1 MVFLLI
7 VLIIFIAWIII
18 RVITVTQLVYK
29 IKKVSFKEW
38 TQILLVYLKKRSER
52 KLFYSFMLIES
63 SLIGFIPQISN
74 LLIDLK
80 YNHDE
85 FKLYMDLFPNPEWLC
100 IIIAVLIA
108 LGYYLYLL
116 LSNKPSLENFQEI
129 IDASHI
135 INDEFNFIPTQKWF
149 ENQNVKALKS
159 LGKRFSEERNFPFDD
174 MGYVLTSLRKNGD
187 FMPLLEDKLHDF
199 IDALLSFLKRIK
211 NYEMS
216 EGVVSKCESLSI
228 KINSIDREIIDYNK
242 GMIESVRD
250 CISIINSVFYDLLK
264 SNSES
269 YLLNTISEVSRKGST
284 LELALSNK
292 WISFS
297 KRNLIM
303 IYGSAGMGKSH
314 LIGDIVTCRMKKNE
328 PSILLLGQHFITME
342 EPLVQIQKLLDIKCS
357 KEKFLNKLNDYGNQ
371 IGIPVVIFIDG
382 INEGAGEA
390 LWMNFWENLTAEIEG
405 YDYLR
410 IVISYRTSNRKN
422 WFYDLAHNP
431 NNAVYCHRG
440 FKWHE
445 TEASEY
451 MFSSFNLDQPL
462 WPLYGDEFTN
472 PLFLTIYCRNHEFS
486 GRPLEFA
493 DFWTTIQEYCKNINH
508 QLSLKF
514 NYNDVNDLV
523 TESLKTLAK
532 LIVTSQDR
540 WNVEYSNVMECLS
553 NVAFYTKNPSEF
565 FEALIDEGLLE
576 TYQRDDKAYVS
587 YGFER
592 IGDYFI
598 ADYLINNTSSEEW
611 FDYKYGDLS
620 EALTIISPKVKNVE
634 LIELVQEDDKDNAI
648 DAFINNSVWR
658 DTFSDKGHQ
667 IIDSFEETS
676 NYKSLFEIILSRP
689 YRSDNYANSSKLY
702 ELLWDKT
709 MVKRDEIW
717 STLISQYWD
726 LGKCLMNLAEWSCN
740 ATNTS
745 IKALDKQVAYAC
757 TETLVWSLSS
767 TWRKLRDMST
777 HAIVKILT
785 KHTYLIQP
793 LLEKY
798 HNVNDMYIQERL
810 WCAIYGTVMLIQ
822 DETVIRNVAEW
833 VYRNIFESKKV
844 SEHILVR
851 DYLKGIVLYGII
863 HGLEINVDVRII
875 NIPFTNGVIPT
886 ILSSD
891 EVMSKYGY
899 ETDLQ
904 TESELKE
911 NNAKR
916 LILKSMT
923 TEYNMKRLYGDFG
936 RYVFQYNIEKI
947 GEDAGLMS
955 NWAIQMIFEDFGYD
969 AKAFAEFDTA
979 NASYYRTHSSVE
991 RIGKKYQWIAMY
1003 RIMAILIDKNADKEI
1018 DWVDVISNVRNI
1030 DPTLYPGKKIKYQE
1044 SKYSIPNYDISKVK
1058 NDYIW
1063 MKQWKDMPRI
1073 KEYLVVKDEE
1083 NIEWVNLFS
1092 YNDIE
1097 YKPYA
1102 HIDNN
1107 TNKRSLWTYI
1117 QAYIV
1122 DKANIKEVCQK
1133 LYKYGTEGRSFHE
1146 NGDIYN
1152 VFSREFYWA
1161 HIYKK
1166 IVKEDYYLNV
1176 PFGVADME
1184 FNHIT
1189 MQPTYLQYILSSD
1202 SDMSSDDT
1210 FSMLLPNE
1218 SLYNKLKLNFSE
1230 EYGIWNDNN
1239 GKIAVID
1246 NYIYSNG
1253 HRALLIRKDLLLDY
1267 LRKNKKC
1274 IFWPVLNERMVQDM
1288 ESLGAANYEQNG
1300 GWAYMNENGKVY
1312 QRLRC
1317 YELSKLQIINNKL
1330 KKLMTTKTD
1339 SFLVWLY
1346 EHNLI
1351 KLSKKKKNKLYK
1363 KDDFRLNIMYES
1375 PNTSDD
1381 IVKKLEELSMIE
1393 SEENND
1399 NLN

>member
-63 SLIGFIPQISN
+63 SLISFFPQIN
-74 LLIDLK
+74 KLLIDLK
-80 YNHDE
+80 YNNEE
-85 FKLYMDLFPNPEWLC
+85 FKLYIDLLPNPEWLC
-100 IIIAVLIA
+100 SIIAVLIA

-116 LSNKPSLENFQEI
+116 FSNKPSLENLREI

-135 INDEFNFIPTQKWF
+135 INDEFNFNPTKQWF

-269 YLLNTISEVSRKGST
+269 YLLNTISEVSRKGT
-284 LELALSNK
+284 ALELALNNE
-292 WISFS
+292 WISF
-297 KRNLIM
+297 RERHLIM
-303 IYGSAGMGKSH
+303 ISGSAGMGKSH
-314 LIGDIVTCRMKKNE
+314 LIGDIVTRRMKKNE

-342 EPLVQIQKLLDIKCS
+342 EPLAQIQKLLDIKCS
-357 KEKFLNKLNDYGNQ
+357 KEKFLNKLNDYGKQ

-390 LWMNFWENLTAEIEG
+390 LWTNFLANLTAEIEG

-422 WFYDLAHNP
+422 WFYDLAHDP
-431 NNAVYCHRG
+431 NNAVYCHKG

-445 TEASEY
+445 AEASEY

-462 WPLYGDEFTN
+462 WPLSGDEFTN

-486 GRPLEFA
+486 GSPLEFA
-493 DFWTTIQEYCKNINH
+493 DFWTTIQEYCKHINH
-508 QLSLKF
+508 MLSLKF
-514 NYNDVNDLV
+514 KYNDAQDLV
-523 TESLKTLAK
+523 TESLKELAK
-532 LIVTSQDR
+532 LMVTSQDR
-540 WNVEYSNVMECLS
+540 WNVEYLKVMECLS
-553 NVAFYTKNPSEF
+553 NVAIYTINPNDFIEL
-565 FEALIDEGLLE
+565 LIDEGLLA
-576 TYQRDDKAYVS
+576 TYQRDGKTYAS
-587 YGFER
+587 FGFER

-598 ADYLINNTSSEEW
+598 ADYLINNTSSEQW

-634 LIELVQEDDKDNAI
+634 LIELVQDDDKDNVI

-658 DTFSDKGHQ
+658 DTFCDKGHQ
-667 IIDSFEETS
+667 IIDSFENTG
-676 NYKSLFEIILSRP
+676 NYQSLFEIILSKP
-689 YRSDNYANSSKLY
+689 YRSDDAANSSKLHD
-702 ELLWDKT
+702 LLWNLS

-717 STLISQYWD
+717 TTLISEVNGF
-726 LGKCLMNLAEWSCN
+726 GKHIMNLAEWSCN
-740 ATNTS
+740 ATNSS
-745 IKALDKQVAYAC
+745 IEALDKQVAYAC
-757 TETLVWSLSS
+757 VETLIWSLSS

-777 HAIVKILT
+777 HAIVNILT
-785 KHTYLIQP
+785 KHTELIQS

-798 HNVNDMYIQERL
+798 HDVNDLYIQERL
-810 WCAIYGTVMLIQ
+810 WCAIYGTLMLTQNDI
-822 DETVIRNVAEW
+822 VIRNISQW
-833 VYRNIFESKKV
+833 VYKNIFESKKV

-851 DYLKGIVLYGII
+851 DYTKGIVMYGKI
-863 HGLEINVDVRII
+863 HGLKIDTKII
-875 NIPFTNGVIPT
+875 DIPFTKGVIPT
-886 ILSSD
+886 IMSSN
-891 EVMSKYGY
+891 EIISKY
-899 ETDLQ
+899 ETVPQTDIDLN
-904 TESELKE
+904 E

-1003 RIMAILIDKNADKEI
+1003 RIMAILMDKNADKEI

-1030 DPTLYPGKKIKYQE
+1030 DPTLYPGKKIKYQK
-1044 SKYSIPNYDISKVK
+1044 SKYTIPNYDISKVK
-1058 NDYIW
+1058 DDYIW
-1063 MKQWKDMPRI
+1063 MKQWKNMPSI
-1073 KEYLVVKDEE
+1073 KDYLIVKDED
-1083 NIEWVNLFS
+1083 NVEWVNLFS

-1097 YKPYA
+1097 YKPYELN
-1102 HIDNN
+1102 DNN
-1107 TNKRSLWTYI
+1107 IKKRSLWTYI
-1117 QAYIV
+1117 QAYLV
-1122 DKANIKEVCQK
+1122 DKKNIKEVCQK

-1152 VFSREFYWA
+1152 IFRREFYWS
-1161 HIYKK
+1161 HIYKET
-1166 IVKEDYYLNV
+1166 IKEDYYLNV
-1176 PFGVADME
+1176 PFSVDDRE
-1184 FNHIT
+1184 FDHII

-1202 SDMSSDDT
+1202 NDMSSDDA

-1218 SLYNKLKLNFSE
+1218 CLYNELKLNFSK
-1230 EYGIWNDNN
+1230 EYGIWIDNN
-1239 GKIAVID
+1239 GKIAILD

-1274 IFWPVLNERMVQDM
+1274 IFWPILNERMVQDID
-1288 ESLGAANYEQNG
+1288 SFGAADHEQNG
-1300 GWAYMNENGKVY
+1300 GWAYMNDNGNVY

-1317 YELSKLQIINNKL
+1317 YKLSKLQTIN
-1330 KKLMTTKTD
+1330 KKFKRLMTTKTD

-1351 KLSKKKKNKLYK
+1351 KLSKEKINKLYI
-1363 KDDFRLNIMYES
+1363 KDNFRLFVKHELE
-1375 PNTSDD
+1375 NTSDD
-1381 IVKKLEELSMIE
+1381 IVKRLEELSMIE
-1393 SEENND
+1393 SEEDND